1 MKKLILLLLLLLLPI
16 NIKALNISE
25 SKIIG
30 NSMATAGTNIDLNIH
45 INLQGFDDE
54 ENTLGIWTINYELEF
69 NENDL
74 VIEKI
79 GNSEWDSVLYK
90 ENNKYYVQSVVNKEK
105 MKNQCFNNFYCGNY
119 LETITFFI
127 KTNEEKNID
136 VKLKDITIGL
146 LDTSVDKDKY
156 TIDDLN
162 LIKSV
167 NEKLKTISTK
177 KTNMAIKEVKMNYEN
192 AKPMVEE
199 ISIEQIE
206 ESDNNFIKNLY
217 IKDYSIEFDK
227 NTNSYDLE
235 VGEDVNSLD
244 INILLEDE
252 NADYKISGANNLK
265 NNNNRVLI
273 EVIATNGEARIYT
286 INVKKIVADIKA
298 EKNNKFIIPI
308 IGGLLLII
316 IIGIIAGVRSYLY
329 DRKLDKALEEM

>member
-1 MKKLILLLLLLLLPI
+1 
-16 NIKALNISE
+16 
-25 SKIIG
+25 
-30 NSMATAGTNIDLNIH
+30 
-45 INLQGFDDE
+45 
-54 ENTLGIWTINYELEF
+54 
-69 NENDL
+69 
-74 VIEKI
+74 
-79 GNSEWDSVLYK
+79 
-90 ENNKYYVQSVVNKEK
+90 
-105 MKNQCFNNFYCGNY
+105 
-119 LETITFFI
+119 
-127 KTNEEKNID
+127 
-136 VKLKDITIGL
+136 
-146 LDTSVDKDKY
+146 
-156 TIDDLN
+156 
-162 LIKSV
+162 
-167 NEKLKTISTK
+167 
-177 KTNMAIKEVKMNYEN
+177 MAIKEVKMNYEN

-199 ISIEQIE
+199 ITIEQIE

-252 NADYKISGANNLK
+252 NADYKIRGANNLK

-316 IIGIIAGVRSYLY
+316 IIGIIAGVKSYLY